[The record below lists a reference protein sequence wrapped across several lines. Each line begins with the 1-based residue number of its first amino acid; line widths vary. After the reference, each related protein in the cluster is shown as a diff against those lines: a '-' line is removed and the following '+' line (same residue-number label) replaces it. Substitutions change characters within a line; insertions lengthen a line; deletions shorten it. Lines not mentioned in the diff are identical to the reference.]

1 MDKILA
7 KYPDRVPIYIEK
19 SKQSSSDIPDLEK
32 HKYLVPKTMTMGE
45 FMYVVRRNINLT
57 SKQAIFV
64 FVNKSILAPTS
75 MTVGQLYEQYQAND
89 GMLYLDYTGENT
101 FG

>member
-1 MDKILA
+1 MNKILA
-7 KYPDRVPIYIEK
+7 KYPDRVPVYIEK
-19 SKQSSSDIPDLEK
+19 SKGSSSTVPDLER

-45 FMYVVRRNINLT
+45 FMYVVRRNINLN

-75 MTVGQLYEQYQAND
+75 MNVGQLYEQYQASD
-89 GMLYLDYTGENT
+89 GMLYLEYTGENT